1 MPVFIVSRVDIP
13 EPQALARYMAD
24 APATV
29 EAYGGRY
36 IVRSNQV
43 EPLEGDTTCDRV
55 VVLEFPDGDRARLVP
70 FAGISAAARSAAA
83 ERERQHSAGAMTS
96 ALRES
101 A

>member
-55 VVLEFPDGDRARLVP
+55 VVLEFPDGDRARAWYHSPEYRPLRDLRQQNASASILLV
-70 FAGISAAARSAAA
+70 
-83 ERERQHSAGAMTS
+83 Q
-96 ALRES
+96 
-101 A
+101 